1 MNIEKLEKETK
12 QKINYYKEIEST
24 HLHAKEI
31 QNKGDVVLIAEV
43 QTAGIGTKGRKWHTG
58 ENKNIAMTIIKHPKC
73 KVSELEGLTIKIA
86 EDIKEVIKEMYGY
99 ELQIKIPND
108 LILNNKKICGTGTI
122 DESGNIGEIGGVKYK
137 MLGASK
143 NKCDVFITPKE
154 NYEEAFNILLNT
166 TITSSSVKVFL
177 LSEKVN
183 EYAIDFLS
191 KPTPTPV

>member
-1 MNIEKLEKETK
+1 MNIEKIEKETK

-31 QNKGDVVLIAEV
+31 QNKGDAVLIAEV

-73 KVSELEGLTIKIA
+73 KISELEGLTIKIA

-108 LILNNKKICGTGTI
+108 LMLNNKKICGILTEVHTQGEKI
-122 DESGNIGEIGGVKYK
+122 EYLLISIG
-137 MLGASK
+137 
-143 NKCDVFITPKE
+143 
-154 NYEEAFNILLNT
+154 FN
-166 TITSSSVKVFL
+166 
-177 LSEKVN
+177 VN
-183 EYAIDFLS
+183 ETEFGEFNDIATSLKKEYQKEFDKEKIITNIINKIAYYRI
-191 KPTPTPV
+191 

>member
-86 EDIKEVIKEMYGY
+86 EDIKEIIKEMYGY

-108 LILNNKKICGTGTI
+108 LILNNKKICGILTEVHTQGEKI
-122 DESGNIGEIGGVKYK
+122 EYLLISIG
-137 MLGASK
+137 
-143 NKCDVFITPKE
+143 
-154 NYEEAFNILLNT
+154 FN
-166 TITSSSVKVFL
+166 
-177 LSEKVN
+177 VN
-183 EYAIDFLS
+183 ETEFGEFNDIATSLKKEYQKEFDKEKIITNIINKIAYYRI
-191 KPTPTPV
+191 

>member
-1 MNIEKLEKETK
+1 MNIKKIEKETK

-31 QNKGDVVLIAEV
+31 QNKGDAVLIAEV

-73 KVSELEGLTIKIA
+73 KISELEGLTIKIA

-108 LILNNKKICGTGTI
+108 LMLNNKKICGILTEVHTQGEKI
-122 DESGNIGEIGGVKYK
+122 EYLLISIG
-137 MLGASK
+137 
-143 NKCDVFITPKE
+143 
-154 NYEEAFNILLNT
+154 FN
-166 TITSSSVKVFL
+166 
-177 LSEKVN
+177 VN
-183 EYAIDFLS
+183 ETEFGEFNDIATSLKKEYQKEFDKEKIITNIINKIAYYRI
-191 KPTPTPV
+191 

>member
-1 MNIEKLEKETK
+1 MNIEKIEKETK

-31 QNKGDVVLIAEV
+31 QNKGDAVLISEV

-73 KVSELEGLTIKIA
+73 KISELEGLTIKIA

-108 LILNNKKICGTGTI
+108 LMLNNKKICGILTEVHTQGEKI
-122 DESGNIGEIGGVKYK
+122 EYLLISIG
-137 MLGASK
+137 
-143 NKCDVFITPKE
+143 
-154 NYEEAFNILLNT
+154 FN
-166 TITSSSVKVFL
+166 
-177 LSEKVN
+177 VN
-183 EYAIDFLS
+183 ETEFGEFNDIATSLKKEYQKEFNREKIIINIINKIAYYRI
-191 KPTPTPV
+191 